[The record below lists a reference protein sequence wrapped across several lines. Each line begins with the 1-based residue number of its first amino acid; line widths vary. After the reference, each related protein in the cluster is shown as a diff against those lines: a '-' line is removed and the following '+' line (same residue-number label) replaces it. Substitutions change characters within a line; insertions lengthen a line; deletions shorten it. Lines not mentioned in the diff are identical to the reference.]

1 MITISTN
8 VGQNCMLPLQRNE
21 GDMTVTEQRQ
31 FREPR
36 YLAIDG
42 GGTKTAFLLADTYGN
57 PIKTVV
63 LGASNPNDVG
73 MENTKEVLRQ
83 GIQTICGDACNH
95 LSVYAGI
102 AGART
107 GDNQERLH
115 RFLGGFGFRSCLCG
129 SDIDSLIAM
138 GDHQQQIFM
147 ILGTG
152 IIAFAKSGDKVHRV
166 AGWGQLFDGAGSAY
180 DLGRDAIC
188 AALYAADGTGP
199 KTMLTELLERDLGES
214 PVDHLAKFYSG
225 GKRYI
230 AGFAHLVFEARGAG
244 DTVSDRILKQNM
256 EHVVDII
263 RAAAAKLDA
272 ENIEVLLTGGLINAQ
287 FDVIEP
293 ILREKLGAAYHLE
306 LAKQPPIYG
315 ALRLAM
321 KEEKSC

>member
-1 MITISTN
+1 M
-8 VGQNCMLPLQRNE
+8 
-21 GDMTVTEQRQ
+21 TEQGQ
-31 FREPR
+31 FCDPR

-42 GGTKTAFLLADTYGN
+42 GGTKTAFLLADACGN

-73 MENTKEVLRQ
+73 MENAKEVLAQ
-83 GIQTICGDACNH
+83 GIQMICGDACNK

-107 GDNQERLH
+107 GDNQEQLH
-115 RFLGGFGFRSCLCG
+115 RFLGGCGFRSCLCG

-152 IIAFAKSGDKVHRV
+152 IIAFAKNGDEVHRV
-166 AGWGQLFDGAGSAY
+166 AGWGQLFDGAGSGY

-199 KTMLTELLERDLGES
+199 KTMLAELFERELGES
-214 PVDHLAKFYSG
+214 PADHLPKFYSG

-230 AGFAHLVFEARGAG
+230 AGFARLVFEARDAG
-244 DTVSDRILKQNM
+244 DKVADRILKQNM

-263 RAAAAKLDA
+263 RAAAAKLDTK
-272 ENIEVLLTGGLINAQ
+272 NVEVLLTGGLINAQ
-287 FDVIEP
+287 FDVIDP